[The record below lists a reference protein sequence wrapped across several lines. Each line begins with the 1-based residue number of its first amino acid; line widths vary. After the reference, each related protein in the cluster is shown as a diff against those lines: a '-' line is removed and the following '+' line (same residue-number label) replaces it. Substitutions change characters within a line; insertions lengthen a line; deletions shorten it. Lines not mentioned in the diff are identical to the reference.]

1 MNDIIFAAINLG
13 IAVAFFVLGKYVYP
27 KIPKTITDKLFEL
40 GQMAEK
46 FVVWAREFMKSSTGA
61 EKMEKVVEMLKEVAE
76 EAGLK
81 VTDEQLQAIVQA
93 AYEAM
98 KAGEK
103 EAQQAAPAASVVI
116 NTRPRQEPW
125 QFPQMMCRKMHWK
138 TMQMERSM
146 HMTNRGKRWE
156 PLQKRWRNRLPQTS
170 L

>member
-13 IAVAFFVLGKYVYP
+13 IAVAFFVLGKYVFP

-103 EAQQAAPAASVVI
+103 EAQQTAPTGAVAI
-116 NTRPRQEPW
+116 P
-125 QFPQMMCRKMHWK
+125 
-138 TMQMERSM
+138 
-146 HMTNRGKRWE
+146 TNDVPEDALEDNADGTVNAYDERGKKVGTIAKE
-156 PLQKRWRNRLPQTS
+156 VAEQAAANVTVILQEGAAVK
-170 L
+170 

>member
-13 IAVAFFVLGKYVYP
+13 IAVAFFVLGKYVFP

-81 VTDEQLQAIVQA
+81 VTDEQ
-93 AYEAM
+93 
-98 KAGEK
+98 
-103 EAQQAAPAASVVI
+103 
-116 NTRPRQEPW
+116 
-125 QFPQMMCRKMHWK
+125 
-138 TMQMERSM
+138 SM
-146 HMTNRGKRWE
+146 HMTNGGKRWE

>member
-13 IAVAFFVLGKYVYP
+13 IAVAFFVLGKYVFP

-103 EAQQAAPAASVVI
+103 EAQQAAPAGTVAIPTNDVPEDALEDNADGTVNAYDEQGKKVGTIAKEVAEQAAANVTVILQEGEVV
-116 NTRPRQEPW
+116 
-125 QFPQMMCRKMHWK
+125 K
-138 TMQMERSM
+138 
-146 HMTNRGKRWE
+146 
-156 PLQKRWRNRLPQTS
+156 
-170 L
+170 

>member
-1 MNDIIFAAINLG
+1 MF
-13 IAVAFFVLGKYVYP
+13 P
-27 KIPKTITDKLFEL
+27 KIPKTVTDKLIEL

-46 FVVWAREFMKSSTGA
+46 FVIWAREFMKSSTGA

-103 EAQQAAPAASVVI
+103 EAQQQAAAVVI
-116 NTRPRQEPW
+116 NTQAPAGPMTISADGVLEDFSQEDNADGTAICDENGKKLGTSTKEAVAPTAACVTVIL
-125 QFPQMMCRKMHWK
+125 QETAKM
-138 TMQMERSM
+138 T
-146 HMTNRGKRWE
+146 
-156 PLQKRWRNRLPQTS
+156 
-170 L
+170 

>member
-13 IAVAFFVLGKYVYP
+13 IAVAFFVLGKYVFP

-93 AYEAM
+93 AY
-98 KAGEK
+98 
-103 EAQQAAPAASVVI
+103 
-116 NTRPRQEPW
+116 
-125 QFPQMMCRKMHWK
+125 
-138 TMQMERSM
+138 
-146 HMTNRGKRWE
+146 
-156 PLQKRWRNRLPQTS
+156 
-170 L
+170 

>member
-1 MNDIIFAAINLG
+1 MNDIIFASINLA
-13 IAVAFFVLGKYVYP
+13 IAVVSFVIGKYVFP
-27 KIPKTITDKLFEL
+27 KIPKTVTDKLIEL

-46 FVVWAREFMKSSTGA
+46 FVIWAREFMKSSTGA

-103 EAQQAAPAASVVI
+103 EAQQQAAPAAAVVI
-116 NTRPRQEPW
+116 NTQAPAGPVEICTDDALEEFSKEDNVAGTATKEVEERAATKYIVIKQEA
-125 QFPQMMCRKMHWK
+125 RKMI
-138 TMQMERSM
+138 
-146 HMTNRGKRWE
+146 
-156 PLQKRWRNRLPQTS
+156 
-170 L
+170 